1 MEAVKEYISANPLL
15 CFFIISCIYMI
26 GDLVGTATKAWVPSV
41 FVIAVLFLIGYWTF
55 LPTEIIVTSGLSMT
69 LIGMLAPYLLVVHM
83 GTTISLRELGKQ
95 WKTIVTCLAGL
106 VGMCL
111 LAWILV
117 LTGVVDKAMVV
128 AGLPPLTGGIVA
140 TKIMTEAAIAKGLTA
155 AALFA
160 TVMMVIQGFAGYPIT
175 AVCLKKEGARL
186 IKEYRSG
193 NAKAVVG
200 AGKLDEA
207 NGKIAAA
214 APEGKKLIPSVP
226 AKFFGTA
233 FALTKLS
240 LVALG
245 AYFLGTI
252 TIPGI
257 NMKISGM
264 VWALV
269 LGIVFTELGFL
280 EKNILQKCGCF
291 NFIVFALMMLVFN
304 GLRTASPTDIAAMIV
319 PMLLV
324 IVTGVIGM
332 AIVSILVGKALKI
345 SPYMAFATALTSLYG
360 FPSNL
365 ILTTEA
371 SKALAETPEE
381 NQYLMD
387 SMLPQMI
394 VGGFTTVTISSVL
407 IAGVFANLL

>member
-1 MEAVKEYISANPLL
+1 M
-15 CFFIISCIYMI
+15 
-26 GDLVGTATKAWVPSV
+26 
-41 FVIAVLFLIGYWTF
+41 
-55 LPTEIIVTSGLSMT
+55 
-69 LIGMLAPYLLVVHM
+69 
-83 GTTISLRELGKQ
+83 
-95 WKTIVTCLAGL
+95 
-106 VGMCL
+106 
-111 LAWILV
+111 
-117 LTGVVDKAMVV
+117 
-128 AGLPPLTGGIVA
+128 
-140 TKIMTEAAIAKGLTA
+140 
-155 AALFA
+155 
-160 TVMMVIQGFAGYPIT
+160 
-175 AVCLKKEGARL
+175 
-186 IKEYRSG
+186 
-193 NAKAVVG
+193 
-200 AGKLDEA
+200 
-207 NGKIAAA
+207 
-214 APEGKKLIPSVP
+214 P

-240 LVALG
+240 IVAIG
-245 AYFLGTI
+245 AFYLGTI

-280 EKNILQKCGCF
+280 EKNLLQKCGCF

-332 AIVSILVGKALKI
+332 GIVSIFVGKALKI
-345 SPYMAFATALTSLYG
+345 SPYMAFATALTALYG

-407 IAGVFANLL
+407 IAGVFANWL